1 MQQFKQMSIVI
12 GLVAIAVAVTIIP
25 NLTAVLAAVIA
36 SSCLFMFAVD
46 TSGNPAYNRLLIG
59 YTAGLVFGAT
69 TLVAAQFG
77 LEPILSTG
85 LALVN
90 VLVIAAMSFLA
101 HTWLLSSKLFVP
113 AHMRVT
119 IVGPYGKRQHY
130 GPTRVRHASPWLK
143 ETLVFAI
150 KETQHRCDV
159 RLTNI
164 NTYHP
169 TQRNGTPTP
178 MTGWRTGPPNLG
190 YDLSEASIHAIDCD
204 VIYTPLPNAA
214 FDRFKIAGYDTFRK
228 EAFASGG
235 SGSGGMGQPPNIG
248 ELADRCRHAFDLAIQ
263 EKLDEI
269 VRELLIVR
277 RNVTPANVR
286 NTPQLYASIAQAKL
300 AAWAQE
306 CGLQIEA
313 VEFRSVQ
320 LVDPA
325 IEQQYRHTQVAAYSK
340 AQEIQLLN
348 AALANSIAV
357 TIEQTI
363 GQLEAQGV
371 PLTKQTVVP
380 IIQDAVREAFLI
392 HHRQRVQLTNAT
404 YRPANVTPLEPDPVR
419 PFRKAS

>member
-1 MQQFKQMSIVI
+1 MQQFKQMSIFI
-12 GLVAIAVAVTIIP
+12 GLVAIAVAVAITP

-59 YTAGLVFGAT
+59 YTAVLVFGAT
-69 TLVAAQFG
+69 TLVAAAQLG

-90 VLVIAAMSFLA
+90 VFAIAAVGFLA
-101 HTWLLSSKLFVP
+101 HTWWLNSKLFVP
-113 AHMRVT
+113 AHTRVT

-130 GPTRVRHASPWLK
+130 GPTRIHPASPLLK
-143 ETLVFAI
+143 ETLAFAI
-150 KETQHRCDV
+150 KETQHRCDIT
-159 RLTNI
+159 LTNI

-169 TQRNGTPTP
+169 QRYSAAHGTV
-178 MTGWRTGPPNLG
+178 TGWRTGPPSLG

-204 VIYTPLPNAA
+204 VTYTPLPSAA
-214 FDRFKIAGYDTFRK
+214 FDRFKIAGYDGFRK
-228 EAFASGG
+228 QAFATGG
-235 SGSGGMGQPPNIG
+235 VGQPPNIG

-277 RNVTPANVR
+277 HNVTPADVR
-286 NTPQLYASIAQAKL
+286 NMPQLYAGIAQAKL

-325 IEQQYRHTQVAAYSK
+325 VEQQYRHTQVAAYSK

-348 AALANSIAV
+348 AALANSVAV
-357 TIEQTI
+357 MIEQTI

-371 PLTKQTVVP
+371 PITKQMVAT
-380 IIQDAVREAFLI
+380 ITQDAMREAFLM
-392 HHRQRVQLTNAT
+392 HQRQRVQLTNTA
-404 YRPANVTPLEPDPVR
+404 YRPANVTPLEPDPVV